1 MTVTG
6 YRGNRIY
13 INLYSRL
20 AAAWA
25 PALYVSIRCLVK
37 WELKYTISDWVLLA
51 PGMGFEPTRRVSAN
65 RYLQALAIATFG
77 GHSMPVALPG

>member
-25 PALYVSIRCLVK
+25 PALYVSIRCLMK
-37 WELKYTISDWVLLA
+37 WELKYNFRL
-51 PGMGFEPTRRVSAN
+51 GFAG
-65 RYLQALAIATFG
+65 AGDGI
-77 GHSMPVALPG
+77 